1 MIYFHVDAIK
11 TIHDNMY
18 QEITLIF
25 YKVIM
30 LYKHIITHISITY
43 KYVNMSDNSNAFHS
57 VYCITGIIPVVLTSV
72 LKTPYSG

>member
-1 MIYFHVDAIK
+1 
-11 TIHDNMY
+11 
-18 QEITLIF
+18 
-25 YKVIM
+25 M

>member
-1 MIYFHVDAIK
+1 MIYFHIDAIK

-25 YKVIM
+25 YKVMM

-43 KYVNMSDNSNAFHS
+43 AFHS

-72 LKTPYSG
+72 LKTPYSR